1 MVGWGISKS
10 GEIRMKLEFMV
21 NDKEGRQNFS
31 NKQEED
37 RITKFALK
45 LLSDWEINV
54 FIEML
59 VFAFNFPNSIHYCLC
74 KTLGDF

>member
-1 MVGWGISKS
+1 
-10 GEIRMKLEFMV
+10 MKLEFMV

-45 LLSDWEINV
+45 LLSD
-54 FIEML
+54 
-59 VFAFNFPNSIHYCLC
+59 
-74 KTLGDF
+74 